1 VGTGLRAGA
10 VVALYGPLG
19 SGKSVFSRGVAQALG
34 VKAPVT
40 SPTFTI
46 VNEYESSPPLLH
58 IDLYR
63 IRDGEEFALLGV
75 AERFARSITLI
86 EWPEHA
92 QDELPELSYTVE
104 LSLTGEHARSIRIDP
119 DPEISL

>member
-1 VGTGLRAGA
+1 MGTVLRAGA

-34 VKAPVT
+34 VEEPVT

-46 VNEYESSPPLLH
+46 VNEYDSSPPLLH

-75 AERFARSITLI
+75 VERFARSITLI

-92 QDELPELSYTVE
+92 QDELPELAYTVE
-104 LSLTGEHARSIRIDP
+104 LSITGEHERSIRIDP